1 MKIINYLADI
11 LFRHQKKL
19 EIIAIFLL
27 LLTVS
32 FRFTNMRATWL
43 WNDNVY
49 IAVVLALLIIV
60 LALIWTRIEKKK
72 TNDLIALIKK
82 ETFSHN
88 TNIKSPLKDLSSRQR
103 EVFDL
108 IVEGKSNKEIT
119 AVLNIELSTL
129 KTHINQIYKI
139 LGIKNRKETKDFD
152 NHTDTT

>member
-32 FRFTNMRATWL
+32 FRFTNMRTTWL

-49 IAVVLALLIIV
+49 IAVVLALFLIV

-72 TNDLIALIKK
+72 TDDLIELIKK
-82 ETFSHN
+82 ETLSHK
-88 TNIKSPLKDLSSRQR
+88 TNIKSPLEDLSSRQR

-119 AVLNIELSTL
+119 AALNIELSTL

-139 LGIKNRKETKDFD
+139 LGIKNRRETKGFN
-152 NHTDTT
+152 NHIDTV